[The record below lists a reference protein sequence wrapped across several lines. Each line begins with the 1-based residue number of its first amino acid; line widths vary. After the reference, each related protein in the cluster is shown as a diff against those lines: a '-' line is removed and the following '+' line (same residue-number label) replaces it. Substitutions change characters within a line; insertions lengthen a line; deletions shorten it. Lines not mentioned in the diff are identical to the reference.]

1 MNNFRSTAD
10 VSLSSSEFQTR
21 LELDVSF
28 GETKFGISSSGN
40 FSELDLDEDERRQ
53 ESFENPFKIIWK
65 EILSRVLYQDLS
77 RRLSRAEDP
86 SKPFILQPWVRILS
100 ITLRYTFSINIV
112 EIHTTYISYWIV
124 KRTKINSK
132 RPEWVHF

>member
-53 ESFENPFKIIWK
+53 ESFQNRFKIIWK
-65 EILSRVLYQDLS
+65 EILSRVLYHDLS
-77 RRLSRAEDP
+77 GRLSMTEDP
-86 SKPFILQPWVRILS
+86 PVPFILQPWVRILS

-132 RPEWVHF
+132 MPEWVHF

>member
-53 ESFENPFKIIWK
+53 ESFENPFKIRKICAVGVRA
-65 EILSRVLYQDLS
+65 SRHITMHGIAFNVDTDLS
-77 RRLSRAEDP
+77 FFEKIIPCGIANAGVTSLSKELG
-86 SKPFILQPWVRILS
+86 K
-100 ITLRYTFSINIV
+100 TFSVIDIKNEFI
-112 EIHTTYISYWIV
+112 ELFDKIFEV
-124 KRTKINSK
+124 K
-132 RPEWVHF
+132 